1 MVEVAGYL
9 TRLFPGDSCS
19 LGGLRGSLE
28 LFYIAPVLPLLLTL
42 LIHLMQIDGLPEG
55 MPGQDNSPKYV
66 KPTSSMAP
74 NYFDM
79 LEQNSHIVYPSLAVL
94 TLLLVVVGI
103 FQAWKSQDMDGLT
116 KNEFKRAI
124 INELR
129 RNLAGLPG
137 EVIARAVG
145 LDRLKTVRLLEQMQQ
160 EGMVNS
166 YMSSNQMM
174 MWRVRGAGNNKK
186 DERY

>member
-9 TRLFPGDSCS
+9 TPLSPGDSCS
-19 LGGLRGSLE
+19 PGGLRGSLE
-28 LFYIAPVLPLLLTL
+28 LFYIAPVLHLLLTL
-42 LIHLMQIDGLPEG
+42 LIHLMQIDG
-55 MPGQDNSPKYV
+55 MPGQDNSPRYV

-74 NYFDM
+74 KYIEM
-79 LEQNSHIVYPSLAVL
+79 LEQNSHIVYPSIAAL
-94 TLLLVVVGI
+94 TLLILVAGI
-103 FQAWKSQDMDGLT
+103 FKAWKSQDMDGLT

-124 INELR
+124 VNELR

-174 MWRVRGAGNNKK
+174 MWRVRGVGSDKK
-186 DERY
+186 DQRY

>member
-1 MVEVAGYL
+1 M
-9 TRLFPGDSCS
+9 
-19 LGGLRGSLE
+19 
-28 LFYIAPVLPLLLTL
+28 
-42 LIHLMQIDGLPEG
+42 
-55 MPGQDNSPKYV
+55 
-66 KPTSSMAP
+66 
-74 NYFDM
+74 
-79 LEQNSHIVYPSLAVL
+79 
-94 TLLLVVVGI
+94 VVGI

-124 INELR
+124 VNELR

-160 EGMVNS
+160 EGMVAS

-174 MWRVRGAGNNKK
+174 LWRVRGAGNEKK
-186 DERY
+186 DQRYY

>member
-9 TRLFPGDSCS
+9 TPLFPGDSCS
-19 LGGLRGSLE
+19 PGGLRGSPE
-28 LFYIAPVLPLLLTL
+28 LLYIAPVLPLLLTL

-74 NYFDM
+74 KYLDM
-79 LEQNSHIVYPSLAVL
+79 LEQNSHIVYPSLAIL

-160 EGMVNS
+160 EGMVAS

-174 MWRVRGAGNNKK
+174 LWRVRGAGNDKK
-186 DERY
+186 DKRY